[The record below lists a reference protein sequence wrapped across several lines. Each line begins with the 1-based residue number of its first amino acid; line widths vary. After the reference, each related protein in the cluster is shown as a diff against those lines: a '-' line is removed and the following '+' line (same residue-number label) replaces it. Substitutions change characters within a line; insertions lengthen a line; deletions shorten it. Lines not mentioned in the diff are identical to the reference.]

1 MEAIDY
7 CKEFIE
13 RLNKEL
19 KNKKTNIFE
28 IFAFYKSTDEL
39 MDEYDEYDKNKKE
52 LYQKFID
59 KIVKNNNVKFVKWV
73 ENEESYYCVFIVQYK
88 DNFDIIFENSEYK
101 VINTDLKDF
110 SSLTLKRQQ

>member
-13 RLNKEL
+13 RLNTEL

-28 IFAFYKSTDEL
+28 ILAFYKSTDEL
-39 MDEYDEYDKNKKE
+39 ADYDKAKKE

-59 KIVKNNNVKFVKWV
+59 KIVKNNNVKFVNWI
-73 ENEESYYCVFIVQYK
+73 EDNNSYYCVFMVPYK
-88 DNFDIIFENSEYK
+88 DNFDIIFENSEYR